1 LRETWNARIAAYDA
15 VLIPSCAILPPKIA
29 DLEADEAF
37 YVERNLTALRNTRI
51 GNLMGCCAL
60 TLPTDVPSCGI
71 MLNTLPMQEERL
83 LRIGTAV
90 EAALA

>member
-1 LRETWNARIAAYDA
+1 
-15 VLIPSCAILPPKIA
+15 
-29 DLEADEAF
+29 
-37 YVERNLTALRNTRI
+37 
-51 GNLMGCCAL
+51 MGCCAL